1 MNNDKIQPS
10 KLDIILEKKQNL
22 DATIQ
27 ECEIRI
33 DAKLASLIDD
43 GFISRE
49 VSAEVFEA
57 AIQDPYQ
64 PGEHF
69 LSGVDIS
76 DDDALDQA
84 VLNSRP
90 FETRTNRLAFD
101 GDRLTSQPSQ
111 LNELAGFSTPI
122 GEIEDDEELPTLSK
136 ILGRTT
142 PYAYESER
150 TASISRVS
158 IESNVADQSTSNTVD
173 AILKSRFSEM
183 TEPQPP
189 PEAVLEAQNPAPPP
203 VLKQAPETH
212 PDKPILTVDAPVK
225 EKPLPPEKGKPA
237 KTKDKATKQQKT
249 KPTKKTNL
257 SPLKKPSFTDMVPPL
272 VFFFMGLMVFGAFLI
287 FTASEFNFI
296 DYSVVFILFTCLI
309 FTIAMPYGASIFF
322 MILLL
327 CSYVVLSLIS
337 VFYLGIPF
345 EFYQVGWLVV
355 IPMILWSSALLI
367 RKVRELFHFK
377 KNLEQQIASYDNLEE
392 SPGLTIEKAYYKD
405 LKYAMDR
412 ASRGETILT
421 LEMITVRH
429 LDELKTMNGSRFW
442 DEILYKTL
450 KIIKTHCYSTHLIYI
465 LDGSVF
471 SILMENT
478 SVKNQLLINQDI
490 TDAFNALILEYEAIE
505 PDVKLNIASIPYT
518 RDITNPFDYRALV
531 LRHLK
536 N

>member
-1 MNNDKIQPS
+1 MNNNKIQPS

-22 DATIQ
+22 DATIR

-33 DAKLASLIDD
+33 DAKLASLTNE
-43 GFISRE
+43 GFISGE
-49 VSAEVFEA
+49 VNPDVLEA
-57 AIQDPYQ
+57 TIQDPYQ

-69 LSGVDIS
+69 LAGVDIS

-90 FETRTNRLAFD
+90 FETHTNRLAFD
-101 GDRLTSQPSQ
+101 GDRPTNQPSQ
-111 LNELAGFSTPI
+111 LHDFAGFSTPI

-142 PYAYESER
+142 PYPYESER
-150 TASISRVS
+150 TSSIATAS
-158 IESNVADQSTSNTVD
+158 IESRAADPSLPNTVD
-173 AILKSRFSEM
+173 TILNARFGDSEQ
-183 TEPQPP
+183 TPSPPTAVLDPPGTDPSPEPQ
-189 PEAVLEAQNPAPPP
+189 
-203 VLKQAPETH
+203 QAPAAQADQPIVTAAEVQE
-212 PDKPILTVDAPVK
+212 KPPLPTK
-225 EKPLPPEKGKPA
+225 EKTEKRN
-237 KTKDKATKQQKT
+237 DKAAKQKHS
-249 KPTKKTNL
+249 KPTKKTN
-257 SPLKKPSFTDMVPPL
+257 PAPTIKPSLTDMVPPL
-272 VFFFMGLMVFGAFLI
+272 VFFFAGLMFFGAYLI
-287 FTASEFNFI
+287 FAASEFNFI

-309 FTIAMPYGASIFF
+309 FTLAMPYGASIFF
-322 MILLL
+322 MLLLL

-337 VFYLGIPF
+337 VFYLEVPF
-345 EFYQVGWLVV
+345 ELYQVGWLVV
-355 IPMILWSSALLI
+355 IPMLLWSSALLV
-367 RKVRELFHFK
+367 RKIRELFHFK
-377 KNLEQQIASYDNLEE
+377 KNLEQQIASYNNLEE

-421 LEMITVRH
+421 LEMITIRH
-429 LDELKTMNGSRFW
+429 LEELKTMDGSRLW

-450 KIIKTHCYSTHLIYI
+450 KIIKHHCYSTHLIYI
-465 LDGSVF
+465 LDGCVF

-478 SVKNQLLINQDI
+478 SVKNQLLINQEI
-490 TDAFNALILEYEAIE
+490 TDAFNALISEYQAIE
-505 PDVKLNIASIPYT
+505 PDVKLNIAAIPYT

>member
-22 DATIQ
+22 DATIR

-33 DAKLASLIDD
+33 EAKLASLTNE
-43 GFISRE
+43 GFISGE
-49 VSAEVFEA
+49 VNPDVLEA
-57 AIQDPYQ
+57 TIQDPYQ

-69 LSGVDIS
+69 LAGVDIS

-101 GDRLTSQPSQ
+101 GDRLTNQPSQ
-111 LNELAGFSTPI
+111 LHELAGFSTPI

-142 PYAYESER
+142 PYTYESER
-150 TASISRVS
+150 TSSIAMAS
-158 IESNVADQSTSNTVD
+158 IESQAADPSLPNTVD
-173 AILKSRFSEM
+173 AILNSRFGDSEQ
-183 TEPQPP
+183 TPSPPTTAVDTPSSAPP
-189 PEAVLEAQNPAPPP
+189 PEPPKTPAS
-203 VLKQAPETH
+203 Q
-212 PDKPILTVDAPVK
+212 PDKPILTTAAAVQEKPRTPGK
-225 EKPLPPEKGKPA
+225 EKPE
-237 KTKDKATKQQKT
+237 KTKDKAAKQKKN
-249 KPTKKTNL
+249 KPVKKTT
-257 SPLKKPSFTDMVPPL
+257 PTIKPSLADMVPPL
-272 VFFFMGLMVFGAFLI
+272 VFFFMGLMVFGAYLL

-309 FTIAMPYGASIFF
+309 FTLAMPYGASIFF

-337 VFYLGIPF
+337 VFYLEVPF
-345 EFYQVGWLVV
+345 ELYQVGWLVV
-355 IPMILWSSALLI
+355 IPMILWSSALLVRKI
-367 RKVRELFHFK
+367 RQLFHFK

-429 LDELKTMNGSRFW
+429 LDELKTMDGSRLW

-450 KIIKTHCYSTHLIYI
+450 KIIKHHCYSTHLIYI
-465 LDGSVF
+465 LDGCVF

-478 SVKNQLLINQDI
+478 SVKNQLLINQEI